1 MLFRSRVNVRRTI
14 SVASRY
20 GIARMSKRFFL
31 RMFFWRMDGSFGKT
45 LEAVAISHMAY
56 DIWLMTPLSGHL
68 YCFSLRRRQRAL
80 AAVKFKFLVLLSSLP
95 R

>member
-1 MLFRSRVNVRRTI
+1 MI
-14 SVASRY
+14 
-20 GIARMSKRFFL
+20 KRLFL
-31 RMFFWRMDGSFGKT
+31 RMYFWRMDGSFGKT
-45 LEAVAISHMAY
+45 LEAVAICRMKYVMRHTA
-56 DIWLMTPLSGHL
+56 PLSGHL